1 MTDKAV
7 SALTSLTGANTATGD
22 LLYIVDISEASAADR
37 SKKIT
42 IQELFDSV
50 PAGAEA
56 TPAIAAQGDQNTG
69 IYFPAADTVA
79 ISTGGSAR
87 ARIDSSGNVSGANT
101 TGMFRLANSARSALL
116 PTYAFVNS
124 ADVGMYNPADNTL
137 GFVTVQIER
146 ARITSGGYFKASNDG
161 NYAEVTE
168 CHELRTTE
176 NARAVIITSTNA
188 SYTSDLMQIR
198 AARNTTDNTFF
209 VLAYYNTGAAAYKFR
224 VADSGNVANTNNS
237 YGAISDEKLKQDI
250 VDAGS
255 QWDDIKGLRVRK
267 FHYKADPTGPLQIG
281 LIAQEAQTVSP
292 GLIEEHPDYEEVEV
306 QSVDADGNPV
316 VDADGNPVMERQR
329 NPLGTS
335 TKAVKYS
342 VLYMKAVKALQE
354 AITRIEQLEAKV
366 TALEAR

>member
-22 LLYIVDISEASAADR
+22 LLYIVDISEAAAADR

-50 PAGAEA
+50 PAGTASA
-56 TPAIAAQGDQNTG
+56 PAIAAQGDQNTG

-79 ISTGGSAR
+79 ISTGG
-87 ARIDSSGNVSGANT
+87 T
-101 TGMFRLANSARSALL
+101 
-116 PTYAFVNS
+116 
-124 ADVGMYNPADNTL
+124 
-137 GFVTVQIER
+137 ER
-146 ARITSGGYFKASNDG
+146 NRTTSGGYFKASDTG
-161 NYAEVTE
+161 AYLGASGAY
-168 CHELRTTE
+168 HELRQTADLE
-176 NARAVIITSTNA
+176 CLILQATNA
-188 SYTSDLMQIR
+188 SYTNTALGIW
-198 AARNTTDNTFF
+198 AYRNTTNSSFYA
-209 VLAYYNTGAAAYKFR
+209 LSYYNQPANEFRFR
-224 VADSGNVANTNNS
+224 VADSGNVTNTNNS
-237 YGAISDEKLKQDI
+237 YGAVSDEKLKQDI

-306 QSVDADGNPV
+306 QSVDADGNAV

-335 TKAVKYS
+335 TKVVKYS

-354 AITRIEQLEAKV
+354 AITRIE
-366 TALEAR
+366 ALETEVAALKAR